1 VIVSGKI
8 PGMQTASEP
17 LPCDPQILR
26 DLVLDLQSKLAE
38 KESRIDSLEQ
48 QYQHM
53 LEQFRLAQQRQ
64 FGRRSE
70 ASADQLGL
78 FNESE
83 QLAEEA
89 TEEPVP
95 ERETL
100 TYTRNKPKRK
110 PLPKDLPRE
119 TVVHDIAEADKV
131 CDCCGGELHK
141 IGEDS
146 SEQLEFIPAS
156 IKVIE
161 HIRPKYG
168 CRHCEQHGTAV
179 AIKIAP
185 VPATPIPKSVATASL
200 LSQVITSKYQ
210 YALPLYRQEQ
220 LFKHYGIE
228 LSRTTLASWMLQ
240 SSQLLS
246 RVYQRLHQL
255 MLQQAAIHADET
267 PLKVIHEDKS
277 QCYMWVYC
285 TGTDSP
291 ADKFSAPTINGPP
304 NIVLY
309 DYQTS
314 RSGQCVRDY
323 LQGYSGYLQVDGYA
337 GYERTTATLVGCLA
351 HARRKF
357 VEAQKLQVKGKTG
370 KADWAVNHIRKL
382 YRIEAESKHH
392 SPTQKQALRQQHAQP
407 LLAQLRSWL
416 EKSALQVPPK
426 SAIGKAIAYSLR
438 QWPKLIRYIED
449 GNLSIDNN
457 RAERAIK
464 PFVIGRKNWMFANT
478 RKGAQASAVLYSLV
492 ETAKA
497 NGLTPFD
504 YIKHVLVELAKQP
517 DSIDHLLPWNVELSQ
532 IVE

>member
-1 VIVSGKI
+1 MPTVPEV
-8 PGMQTASEP
+8 
-17 LPCDPQILR
+17 LPDNVEQLQQLLLVERQQSADKDSQIAQ
-26 DLVLDLQSKLAE
+26 LQ
-38 KESRIDSLEQ
+38 Q
-48 QYQHM
+48 QYPHM

-64 FGRRSE
+64 FGRSSE

-83 QLAEEA
+83 QLTEETAEEA
-89 TEEPVP
+89 VP

-119 TVVHDIAEADKV
+119 TVVHDIAAADKV

-168 CRHCEQHGTAV
+168 CRHCEQHGTGV
-179 AIKIAP
+179 DIKIAP
-185 VPATPIPKSVATASL
+185 PPPTPIPKSIATASL

-220 LFKHYGIE
+220 LFKHHGIE
-228 LSRTTLASWMLQ
+228 LSRKTLASWMLQ
-240 SSQLLS
+240 CSDLLM
-246 RVYQRLHQL
+246 RIYQRLHQL
-255 MLQQAAIHADET
+255 QLQQAVIHADET

-291 ADKFSAPTINGPP
+291 PEQDRAKEPDKPP
-304 NIVLY
+304 RNIVLY
-309 DYQTS
+309 DYQAS
-314 RSGQCVRDY
+314 RSSQCVRDY

-337 GYERTTATLVGCLA
+337 AYDRTDATLVGCMA

-357 VEAQKLQVKGKTG
+357 VEAQKVQAKGKSG
-370 KADWAVNHIRKL
+370 KADWAINHIGKL
-382 YRIEAESKHH
+382 YRIETEIKAK
-392 SPTQKQALRQQHAQP
+392 SPEQKQALRQQHAQP
-407 LLAQLRSWL
+407 LLEQLKSWL
-416 EKSALQVPPK
+416 DKSAMQVPPK

-438 QWPKLIRYIED
+438 QWPKLIRYVDD
-449 GNLSIDNN
+449 GRLSIDNN

-464 PFVIGRKNWMFANT
+464 PFVIGRRNWMFANT
-478 RKGAQASAVLYSLV
+478 SNGAQASAVLYSVV
-492 ETAKA
+492 ESAKT

-504 YIKHVLVELAKQP
+504 YIKHLLDELAKQP
-517 DSIDHLLPWNVELSQ
+517 ESIEHLLPWNVDLTQ
-532 IVE
+532 IAL